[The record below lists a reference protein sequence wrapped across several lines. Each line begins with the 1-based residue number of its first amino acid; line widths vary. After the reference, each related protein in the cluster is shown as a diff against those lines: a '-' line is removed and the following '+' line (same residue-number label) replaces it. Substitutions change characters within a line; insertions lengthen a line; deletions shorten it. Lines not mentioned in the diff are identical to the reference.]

1 MTYWLNYYIIPFS
14 QATITTLL
22 IALASLVIG
31 LSLALVFTILESVRF
46 KPIAWFFST
55 FIIAIRGLP
64 EILVV
69 IAIYNGIP
77 MVLNLLAD
85 GFVIDLYLVKIPILV
100 EISNFNVSPILCGI
114 MALSI
119 IYACYASQTLRGAF
133 KAVSIGQRQAAEVL
147 GLSKARTLTRIVI
160 PQMWRHALPGLGN
173 QWLILLKDT
182 ALISL
187 ISVNDI
193 MMQTRSII
201 SHTREPFTWYLI
213 AAAIYLIISMF
224 SQRILQKIERK
235 SLYFEQSSSGVKS
248 TFVGG
253 NI

>member
-1 MTYWLNYYIIPFS
+1 MNYWLNYYLIPLS
-14 QATITTLL
+14 QATMTTLL

-31 LSLALVFTILESVRF
+31 LLLALIFTVLESIRF
-46 KPIAWFFST
+46 KPIAYFFST
-55 FIIAIRGLP
+55 FIIIIRGLP

-77 MVLNLLAD
+77 MILNVLAD
-85 GFVIDLYLVKIPILV
+85 GFTINLYFAQIPIQV
-100 EISNFNVSPILCGI
+100 EIENFNVSPILCGI
-114 MALSI
+114 TALSV

-147 GLSKARTLTRIVI
+147 GLSKFRTLSHIII

-173 QWLILLKDT
+173 QWLVLLKDT

-213 AAAIYLIISMF
+213 AAMIYLVISIIS
-224 SQRILQKIERK
+224 QHILQKIERK
-235 SLYFEQSSSGVKS
+235 SLYFEQPSSVS
-248 TFVGG
+248 TKGECSNG
-253 NI
+253 